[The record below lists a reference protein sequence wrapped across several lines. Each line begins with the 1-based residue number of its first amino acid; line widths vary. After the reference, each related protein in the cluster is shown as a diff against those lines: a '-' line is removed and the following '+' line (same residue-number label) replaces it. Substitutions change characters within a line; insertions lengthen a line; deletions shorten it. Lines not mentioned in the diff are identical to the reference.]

1 MMLMFQIS
9 FFEMELLLNDFVFS
23 LILLEG
29 VIRLLIDGWSI
40 TGTKLQIDLF
50 TLILLFYL
58 SLITFIELAFYNN
71 FSTQGV
77 KFLILSFKYYS
88 SSTTSINS

>member
-9 FFEMELLLNDFVFS
+9 FFEMELLLNDFVFY

-40 TGTKLQIDLF
+40 TGTKLQLDLF
-50 TLILLFYL
+50 TLILLFFL

-77 KFLILSFKYYS
+77 
-88 SSTTSINS
+88 

>member
-23 LILLEG
+23 LIHLEG

-40 TGTKLQIDLF
+40 TGTKLQLDLF

-58 SLITFIELAFYNN
+58 SLITFIELAFCNN

-77 KFLILSFKYYS
+77 
-88 SSTTSINS
+88 

>member
-9 FFEMELLLNDFVFS
+9 FFEIELLLNDFVFS

-40 TGTKLQIDLF
+40 TGKKLQLDLF
-50 TLILLFYL
+50 TLILLFCL
-58 SLITFIELAFYNN
+58 
-71 FSTQGV
+71 
-77 KFLILSFKYYS
+77 
-88 SSTTSINS
+88 